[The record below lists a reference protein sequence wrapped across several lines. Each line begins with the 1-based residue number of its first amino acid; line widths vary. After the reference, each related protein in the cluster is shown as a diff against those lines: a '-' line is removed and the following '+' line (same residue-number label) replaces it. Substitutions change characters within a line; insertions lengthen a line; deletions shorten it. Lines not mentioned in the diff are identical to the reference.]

1 MQIILLYCKY
11 VCLKLAIIQNIY
23 EIRKYTG
30 YTVAGSGMWHFADR
44 YYSKDSKLL
53 TLQMTFKV
61 ATDFVFSVVIVA
73 KRHNLSHLYVG
84 IPVSQLLLA
93 NDYLFYKVVFISEM
107 AINQQH
113 ANKSAT
119 RQLKG
124 CHLEKNKLAL
134 TIGLRLEWPKSKF
147 NLICGLTCKT
157 TFFHPRLTK
166 VVRFLNNDKKPNVV
180 KKQSLIIQ
188 TSGRDTTLICL
199 F

>member
-11 VCLKLAIIQNIY
+11 VSSKLAIIQNIH

-30 YTVAGSGMWHFADR
+30 YAVAGSGMWHFADK
-44 YYSKDSKLL
+44 YCSEDSKLL
-53 TLQMTFKV
+53 MLQMTYKV

-93 NDYLFYKVVFISEM
+93 NVYLFNKVVFISEM
-107 AINQQH
+107 AINRQH

-124 CHLEKNKLAL
+124 CHLENKLAL

-147 NLICGLTCKT
+147 NLICGLTCKLEET
-157 TFFHPRLTK
+157 MPIK
-166 VVRFLNNDKKPNVV
+166 QNNLLPLK
-180 KKQSLIIQ
+180 
-188 TSGRDTTLICL
+188 G
-199 F
+199 

>member
-11 VCLKLAIIQNIY
+11 VCLKLAIIRNIY

-44 YYSKDSKLL
+44 YYSEDSKLL

-93 NDYLFYKVVFISEM
+93 NVYNKVVFISEM
-107 AINQQH
+107 AINRQH

-124 CHLEKNKLAL
+124 CHLENKLAI
-134 TIGLRLEWPKSKF
+134 TSGLRLEWPKSEFK
-147 NLICGLTCKT
+147 GAQ
-157 TFFHPRLTK
+157 
-166 VVRFLNNDKKPNVV
+166 V
-180 KKQSLIIQ
+180 
-188 TSGRDTTLICL
+188 
-199 F
+199 